1 MDEHWLMIL
10 ALAAGTFS
18 IRFAGAWAGQAI
30 PSRGPLARAL
40 DALPGCLIVA
50 LVATS
55 MLTGGLRE
63 WTAGAASVAAAVV
76 TRSVPATMAVGI
88 AAIWVLRHAV

>member
-1 MDEHWLMIL
+1 MDERWLMIG
-10 ALAAGTFS
+10 ALAAGTFA

-30 PSRGPLARAL
+30 PSHGRLARAL

-55 MLTGGLRE
+55 MLSGGWRE
-63 WTAGAASVAAAVV
+63 WTAGAIAAAAAVV

-88 AAIWVLRHAV
+88 AAIWTLRHAL

>member
-1 MDEHWLMIL
+1 MDEHWLLIA
-10 ALAAGTFS
+10 ALAAGTLS
-18 IRFAGAWAGQAI
+18 IRLAGAWAGQAI
-30 PSRGPLARAL
+30 PAHGPLARAL

-55 MLTGGLRE
+55 MLTGGWRE
-63 WTAGAASVAAAVV
+63 WAAGAIAAAAAVA

-88 AAIWVLRHAV
+88 AAIWALRHMV